1 MAKRKKKRPFFSS
14 GKKSAKR
21 SNPQG
26 AILNSAIG
34 VVGLLLVA
42 FIFSFTQNVS
52 QKGIPIE
59 IEFPDMP
66 EQPRLAVDVYE
77 QQPIE
82 DIKVEVLN
90 GMGERGIANK
100 LAVYLR
106 RNNVDVLKADN
117 ADHHNYPN
125 TIIIQRNEN
134 LKSLKKVADAFGIN
148 YKDSGRIHVEPDEST
163 GVDVTI
169 IIGKDIKTF
178 TSISNFLNTP

>member
-14 GKKSAKR
+14 GKKSNKR

-59 IEFPDMP
+59 VEFPDMP
-66 EQPRLAVDVYE
+66 KQPILAVDVYE
-77 QQPIE
+77 QNPIE
-82 DIKVEVLN
+82 DIKVEILN
-90 GMGERGIANK
+90 GMGEKGIANK
-100 LAVYLR
+100 LAIYLR

-148 YKDSGRIHVEPDEST
+148 YKDSGRIHVEPNEST

-169 IIGKDIKTF
+169 ILGKDIKSF
-178 TSISNFLNTP
+178 LSISDFLNSN